1 EKVCGLVA
9 EGAETAFDLVID
21 ASGMRSPLR
30 AQLPK
35 KFGVQAQ
42 PADDGVLY
50 GYRAFYKRVEGTHT
64 VEKGINS
71 TMILKHLGEAGIS
84 WCNLNDEGEVDVL
97 IGRIG
102 KLDDKEIARSLADL
116 KAYNPILSDELISAR
131 RVDICLRASIARA
144 VADGYVAVGD
154 SAFMTMPLMGSGIE
168 SSMKAGKLLADYIT
182 DKRITTFTAQNLWG
196 FYVEYMQK
204 LGGDFAFI
212 DVLKRWALG
221 LNPKR
226 IDWVFCSG
234 VITADDLAMVSTE
247 SGGKLKIRAKTVF
260 MILAH
265 PVFLCSALKCVLRG
279 LKASRCA
286 KKVPTVYNEKRLAK
300 WQKKY
305 DKLIG
310 NVCTK

>member
-1 EKVCGLVA
+1 
-9 EGAETAFDLVID
+9 
-21 ASGMRSPLR
+21 
-30 AQLPK
+30 
-35 KFGVQAQ
+35 
-42 PADDGVLY
+42 
-50 GYRAFYKRVEGTHT
+50 
-64 VEKGINS
+64 
-71 TMILKHLGEAGIS
+71 
-84 WCNLNDEGEVDVL
+84 
-97 IGRIG
+97 
-102 KLDDKEIARSLADL
+102 
-116 KAYNPILSDELISAR
+116 
-131 RVDICLRASIARA
+131 
-144 VADGYVAVGD
+144 
-154 SAFMTMPLMGSGIE
+154 MTMPLMGSGIE

-182 DKRITTFTAQNLWG
+182 DSKTTTFTAQNMWG
-196 FYVEYMQK
+196 FYVKYMK
-204 LGGDFAFI
+204 ELGGNFAFI

-226 IDWVFCSG
+226 IDWVFGSG

-279 LKASRCA
+279 LKASKCA
-286 KKVPTVYNEKRLAK
+286 KKVPSEYNEKRLSK